1 MVHPPLLAVIGVLF
15 DGVGYLLRQ
24 SSHFSGF
31 HLDVVMEVE
40 VGFGLHGD
48 KVDVGVGHFKAQHGD
63 TYFDTGTGFFK
74 AACHAV
80 CKALQ
85 FAVEVFV
92 EVEDVVHLFF
102 GDAEDVA
109 FDYGVDVEEGQAV
122 VGFGYFV
129 AGYLAGY
136 DT

>member
-1 MVHPPLLAVIGVLF
+1 MVHPPKSFGIVVLF
-15 DGVGYLLRQ
+15 DGVGYLLCQ
-24 SSHFSGF
+24 SCHFSGF

-48 KVDVGVGHFKAQHGD
+48 KVDVGVGHLEAQHGD

-85 FAVEVFV
+85 LAVEVFV

-102 GDAEDVA
+102 GDAEDMA

-129 AGYLAGY
+129 AGYLTGY

>member
-1 MVHPPLLAVIGVLF
+1 MHSPLLFGIVVLF
-15 DGVGYLLRQ
+15 DGVGYLLCQ

-48 KVDVGVGHFKAQHGD
+48 KVDVGVWHFESQHSD
-63 TYFDTGTGFFK
+63 TYFDTGAGFLE
-74 AACHAV
+74 AASHAV

-92 EVEDVVHLFF
+92 EVEDVVHLFL